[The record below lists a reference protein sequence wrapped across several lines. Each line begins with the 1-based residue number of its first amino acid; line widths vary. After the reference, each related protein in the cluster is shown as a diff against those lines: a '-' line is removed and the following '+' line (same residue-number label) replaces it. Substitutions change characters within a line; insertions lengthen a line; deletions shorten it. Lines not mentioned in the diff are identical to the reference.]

1 MMRTII
7 STFALLA
14 LASPMFG
21 QQPAFVVGEKVAGS
35 VGFYD
40 VQFKRLGGV
49 KVGVHPHEM
58 SLSADKRTLYVADNG
73 VVWMT
78 ETGPGENTV
87 SVIDIPSQ
95 RRTAVIDLGA
105 FRRPHGIT
113 FDDASGRLW
122 VTTEQPSQL
131 LSVDPQTRQVV
142 RRYDVQGQA
151 PHIVNIG
158 PAGWAFASNTDTGTV
173 AAINADTGEVRLIPS
188 GGRPQ
193 GQAMSLDRKIL
204 YVTNSGDSSIS
215 ILDVDRKTRI
225 GTIPTGRAPV
235 RLALL
240 PDGGTL
246 IYALQ
251 EGRSVGFADIAS
263 RKEVQQI
270 ALAGRPVSISLSK
283 DGRLA
288 YCAVQEEDKIY
299 VVSIPER
306 KIAAVYDTPKGTGP
320 DPVIP
325 LQ

>member
-1 MMRTII
+1 MRTII
-7 STFALLA
+7 STLALLA
-14 LASPMFG
+14 HASPIFG

-40 VQFKRLGGV
+40 AQFKRLGGV

-58 SLSADKRTLYVADNG
+58 SLSADRRTLYVADNG

-113 FDDASGRLW
+113 FDDASGQLW

-131 LSVDPQTRQVV
+131 LRIDPRTRQVV
-142 RRYDVQGQA
+142 RRYGVQGEA
-151 PHIVNIG
+151 PHIVTVG
-158 PAGWAFASNTDTGTV
+158 PAGWAFTSNTDTGTV
-173 AAINADTGEVRLIPS
+173 AAISADTGEVRLIPS

-193 GQAMSLDRKIL
+193 GQAMSPDRKTM
-204 YVTNSGDSSIS
+204 YVANSGDSSIS
-215 ILDVDRKTRI
+215 ILDLDRKARI
-225 GTIPTGRAPV
+225 GTIATGRAPV

-240 PDGGTL
+240 PDGETL

-263 RKEVQQI
+263 RKEVLQI
-270 ALAGRPVSISLSK
+270 PLAGRPVSISLSK

-288 YCAVQEEDKIY
+288 YCALQEEDKIY
-299 VVSIPER
+299 VISIPER
-306 KIAAVYDTPKGTGP
+306 KIAAVHDVPRGTGP